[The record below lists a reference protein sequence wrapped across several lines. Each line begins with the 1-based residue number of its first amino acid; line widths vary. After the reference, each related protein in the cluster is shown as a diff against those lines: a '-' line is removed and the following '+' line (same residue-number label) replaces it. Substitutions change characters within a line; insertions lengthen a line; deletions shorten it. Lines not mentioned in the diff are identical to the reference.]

1 MNSNLEI
8 AALILNI
15 TNYLFVFLLIF
26 NLLKVNYFNPI
37 VKIFATY
44 LEPISKNLF
53 FFLPPLFA
61 AITVALVLKFASF
74 YLAYSSGYET
84 LTLFYISVMD
94 VLNSGFRILFYCVI
108 GSVVLSWVAP
118 GNNHPLLQ
126 IVEEISAGILS
137 PIRKFLPPMGGLDFT
152 PIIGLLLLNL
162 INTSFIQVIRSL
174 L

>member
-1 MNSNLEI
+1 MISVTAI
-8 AALILNI
+8 ILGFAS
-15 TNYLFVFLLIF
+15 YAFVILSVFRLLR
-26 NLLKVNYFNPI
+26 VNYFNPI

-44 LEPISKNLF
+44 LEPVSKSLF

-61 AITVALVLKFASF
+61 AIAVALALKFSSF

-84 LTLFYISVMD
+84 LTLFYISVID

-126 IVEEISAGILS
+126 IIEEISAGILS
-137 PIRKFLPPMGGLDFT
+137 PVRKFLPPMGGLDFT
-152 PIIGLLLLNL
+152 PIIGLLVLNL
-162 INTSFIQVIRSL
+162 INTSLVKIISSL
-174 L
+174 V

>member
-1 MNSNLEI
+1 MISVMAI
-8 AALILNI
+8 ILGFAS
-15 TNYLFVFLLIF
+15 YAFVILSVFRLLR
-26 NLLKVNYFNPI
+26 VNYFNPI

-44 LEPISKNLF
+44 LEPVSKNLF

-61 AITVALVLKFASF
+61 AIAFALMLKFISF

-84 LTLFYISVMD
+84 LTLFYISVID

-126 IVEEISAGILS
+126 IVEEISTGILS
-137 PIRKFLPPMGGLDFT
+137 PVRKFLPPMGGLDFT
-152 PIIGLLLLNL
+152 PIIGLLVLNL
-162 INTSFIQVIRSL
+162 INTSVVQIISSL
-174 L
+174 V

>member
-1 MNSNLEI
+1 MISVTAI
-8 AALILNI
+8 ILGFAS
-15 TNYLFVFLLIF
+15 YAFVILSVFRLLR
-26 NLLKVNYFNPI
+26 VNYFNPI

-44 LEPISKNLF
+44 LEPVSKSLF

-61 AITVALVLKFASF
+61 AIAVALALKFSSF

-84 LTLFYISVMD
+84 LTLFYISVID

-126 IVEEISAGILS
+126 IIEEISAGILN
-137 PIRKFLPPMGGLDFT
+137 PVRKFLPPMGGLDFT
-152 PIIGLLLLNL
+152 PIIGLIVLNL
-162 INTSFIQVIRSL
+162 INTSLVKIISSL
-174 L
+174 V

>member
-1 MNSNLEI
+1 MISTV
-8 AALILNI
+8 AVILGFASYAFVMLSI
-15 TNYLFVFLLIF
+15 FRLFR
-26 NLLKVNYFNPI
+26 VNYFNPI

-44 LEPISKNLF
+44 LEPVSKNLF

-61 AITVALVLKFASF
+61 AIALALVLKFASF

-84 LTLFYISVMD
+84 LTLFYLSVID
-94 VLNSGFRILFYCVI
+94 VLNSGFRVLFYCVI

-118 GNNHPLLQ
+118 GNSHPLLQ
-126 IVEEISAGILS
+126 LIEEISAGILS

-152 PIIGLLLLNL
+152 PIIGLLVLNL
-162 INTSFIQVIRSL
+162 INTSFIQIIRSL

>member
-1 MNSNLEI
+1 MIS
-8 AALILNI
+8 AVSVILGFAS
-15 TNYLFVFLLIF
+15 YAFVMLSLFRLFR
-26 NLLKVNYFNPI
+26 VNYFNPI

-44 LEPISKNLF
+44 LEPVSKNLF

-61 AITVALVLKFASF
+61 AIALALVLKFASF

-84 LTLFYISVMD
+84 LTLFYLSVID

-118 GNNHPLLQ
+118 GNSHPLLQ
-126 IVEEISAGILS
+126 LIEEISAGILS

-152 PIIGLLLLNL
+152 PIIGLLVLNL
-162 INTSFIQVIRSL
+162 INTSFIQIIRSL

>member
-1 MNSNLEI
+1 MISTV
-8 AALILNI
+8 AVILGFAS
-15 TNYLFVFLLIF
+15 YAFVMLSLFRLFR
-26 NLLKVNYFNPI
+26 VNYFNPI

-44 LEPISKNLF
+44 LEPVSKNLF

-61 AITVALVLKFASF
+61 AIALALVLKFASF
-74 YLAYSSGYET
+74 YIAYSSGYET
-84 LTLFYISVMD
+84 LTLFYLSVID

-118 GNNHPLLQ
+118 GNSHPLLQ
-126 IVEEISAGILS
+126 LIEEISAGILS

-152 PIIGLLLLNL
+152 PIIGLLVLNL
-162 INTSFIQVIRSL
+162 INTSFIQIIRSL

>member
-1 MNSNLEI
+1 MISTV
-8 AALILNI
+8 AVILGFAS
-15 TNYLFVFLLIF
+15 YAFVMLSLFRLFR
-26 NLLKVNYFNPI
+26 VNYFNPI

-44 LEPISKNLF
+44 LEPVSKNLF

-61 AITVALVLKFASF
+61 AIALALVLKFASF

-84 LTLFYISVMD
+84 LTLFYLSVID

-118 GNNHPLLQ
+118 GNSHPLLQ
-126 IVEEISAGILS
+126 LIEEISAGILS

-152 PIIGLLLLNL
+152 PIIGLLVLNL
-162 INTSFIQVIRSL
+162 INTSFIQIIRSL

>member
-1 MNSNLEI
+1 MISTV
-8 AALILNI
+8 AVILGFASYAFVMLSI
-15 TNYLFVFLLIF
+15 FRLFR
-26 NLLKVNYFNPI
+26 VNYFNPI

-44 LEPISKNLF
+44 LEPVSKNLF

-61 AITVALVLKFASF
+61 AIALALVLKFASF

-84 LTLFYISVMD
+84 LTLFYLSFID

-118 GNNHPLLQ
+118 GNSHPLLQ
-126 IVEEISAGILS
+126 LIEEISAGILS

-152 PIIGLLLLNL
+152 PIIGLLVLNL
-162 INTSFIQVIRSL
+162 INTSFIQIIRSL